1 MIQRMLA
8 IWSLVPLAF
17 LNPAWTQ
24 WKSESQLLDF
34 QEGPISHIL
43 DSTYK
48 SYMVFVCSDFVL
60 LDMIISGSIHVAVN
74 VIILFFLWLSR
85 ILRVYV
91 PHCHDPFLWQWALR
105 SLPCLGYCKQCCCE
119 RRGACIFSLDMCPGV
134 GLLDHMVTVFLLF

>member
-1 MIQRMLA
+1 
-8 IWSLVPLAF
+8 
-17 LNPAWTQ
+17 
-24 WKSESQLLDF
+24 
-34 QEGPISHIL
+34 
-43 DSTYK
+43 
-48 SYMVFVCSDFVL
+48 MVFVCSDFVL

-134 GLLDHMVTVFLLF
+134 GLLDHMVTVFLLFKGTSILFSIVVAPISIPTNSVGGFRFSTSSPACIIF